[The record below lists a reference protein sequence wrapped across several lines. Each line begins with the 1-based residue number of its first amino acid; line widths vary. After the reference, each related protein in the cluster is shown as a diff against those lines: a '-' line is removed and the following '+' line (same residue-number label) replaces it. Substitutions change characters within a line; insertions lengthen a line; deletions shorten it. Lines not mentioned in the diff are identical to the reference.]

1 VIVFEL
7 GADALAGDPLANLQL
22 TNNVYAEIINHLL
35 AFKKPI
41 LATGGG
47 GYHVG
52 NTVRAWAL
60 AWSVFCGE
68 DEGEDMNM
76 GMGGVMLENTEWQ
89 GGFRDRRLSVSQSQR
104 DAVIPVINETIKKIK
119 KSVFPIHNI

>member
-1 VIVFEL
+1 M
-7 GADALAGDPLANLQL
+7 
-22 TNNVYAEIINHLL
+22 TNNVYADVINHLL
-35 AFKKPI
+35 SFDKPI

-68 DEGEDMNM
+68 DKEEDMNP
-76 GMGGVMLENTEWQ
+76 GIGGVLLESTEWQ
-89 GGFRDRRLSVSQSQR
+89 GGFRDRRFPVSQSQR
-104 DAVIPVINETIKKIK
+104 DAVIPAVDATIKKIK
-119 KSVFPIHNI
+119 ETVFPIHGI